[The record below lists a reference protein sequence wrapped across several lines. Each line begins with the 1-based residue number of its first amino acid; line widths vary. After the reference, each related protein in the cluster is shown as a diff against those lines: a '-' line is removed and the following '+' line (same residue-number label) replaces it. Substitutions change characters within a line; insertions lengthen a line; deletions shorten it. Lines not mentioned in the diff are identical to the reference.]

1 MKQDNRISYR
11 LGLVFHC
18 QFFTHL
24 HQFGGLRGFLKKSI
38 ESMQII
44 WLSVAWSIWKEQN
57 NKIFKGK
64 EGSLQALGERVK
76 LQSF

>member
-38 ESMQII
+38 
-44 WLSVAWSIWKEQN
+44 
-57 NKIFKGK
+57 
-64 EGSLQALGERVK
+64 
-76 LQSF
+76 